1 MYNNLTDTTRYG
13 DLSTTFSD
21 LKKRLSSAYGM
32 QDIDDYNR
40 VERNYGYGNT
50 LSAGM
55 NALKQRL
62 GKVAGS
68 EGTGA
73 NRSLYGYT
81 GVSSGLDNTANTMSS
96 LIPSQS
102 QRKTD
107 VLKNL
112 LGQSLGVS
120 GQQQG
125 TSLGIRRFD
134 DSLLDYDQAWKNILE
149 DRKWNLYDS
158 QLLRDRQLSNQDY
171 AQWLEDQKNSWW
183 KSALGI
189 LTGGLSKVAGKVVD
203 TVNPWK

>member
-73 NRSLYGYT
+73 NRSMYGYA
-81 GVSSGLDNTANTMSS
+81 GASSGLDNTANTMSS

-107 VLKNL
+107 VLRSL
-112 LGQSLGVS
+112 IGQSLGVA

-125 TSLGIRRFD
+125 TSLSSRIFND
-134 DSLLDYDQAWKNILE
+134 KLSDYQTAWNNMLE
-149 DRKWNLYDS
+149 DRKLYLQDEETRRLREL
-158 QLLRDRQLSNQDY
+158 QLKQY
-171 AQWLEDQKNSWW
+171 GEYLEKLKEPSWFD
-183 KSALGI
+183 KAFGLYGGNFIKTVGGAIKAAL
-189 LTGGLSKVAGKVVD
+189 
-203 TVNPWK
+203 